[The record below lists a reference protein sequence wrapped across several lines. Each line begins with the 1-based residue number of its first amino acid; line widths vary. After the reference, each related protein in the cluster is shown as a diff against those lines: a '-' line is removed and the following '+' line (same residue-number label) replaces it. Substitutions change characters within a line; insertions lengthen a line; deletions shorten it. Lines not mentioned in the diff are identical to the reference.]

1 MPGRWPSWSGLPIS
15 SRLPGQSRKPLR
27 PKYNNLTSF
36 CRLLSTLVQL
46 RDYITQRHLSRTTAR
61 MLAVPRKL
69 LIACVDDDASPR
81 EALEGFLKAFGFAPA
96 AFSSAEEFLQSD
108 RLVET
113 SCLITDIHLGG
124 MSGLQ
129 LQTRLAA
136 LGYAIPTI
144 VITAFPDDR
153 IRERALSAGA
163 VCFLDKPF
171 NGEDLLSGIRSALDR
186 RRRDATHP

>member
-1 MPGRWPSWSGLPIS
+1 ML
-15 SRLPGQSRKPLR
+15 QKP
-27 PKYNNLTSF
+27 
-36 CRLLSTLVQL
+36 
-46 RDYITQRHLSRTTAR
+46 
-61 MLAVPRKL
+61 
-69 LIACVDDDASPR
+69 LIACVDDDVSAR
-81 EALEGFLKAFGFAPA
+81 EALEGFLKAFGFTPDV
-96 AFSSAEEFLQSD
+96 FSSAEEFLQSD
-108 RLVET
+108 RLNEAA
-113 SCLITDIHLGG
+113 CLITDLQLRG

-171 NGEDLLSGIRSALDR
+171 NGEDLLGGIRSALGR
-186 RRRDATHP
+186 RHRLGTHP

>member
-1 MPGRWPSWSGLPIS
+1 MM
-15 SRLPGQSRKPLR
+15 
-27 PKYNNLTSF
+27 
-36 CRLLSTLVQL
+36 
-46 RDYITQRHLSRTTAR
+46 QRHLSRMTAR
-61 MLAVPRKL
+61 MLDVPQKS

-144 VITAFPDDR
+144 VVTAFPDDR
-153 IRERALSAGA
+153 IRERCAL
-163 VCFLDKPF
+163 
-171 NGEDLLSGIRSALDR
+171 
-186 RRRDATHP
+186 

>member
-36 CRLLSTLVQL
+36 CRLLSTFVQL

-96 AFSSAEEFLQSD
+96 AFSSADEFLQSD

-186 RRRDATHP
+186 RRRDGTHP

>member
-113 SCLITDIHLGG
+113 SCLITDIHLGE

-186 RRRDATHP
+186 RRRDGTHP

>member
-186 RRRDATHP
+186 RRRDGTHP